1 MNTFGK
7 PTDKL
12 VIFLI
17 VAILNFYRFLKKI
30 WASLMVWE
38 WYDTVKNFILSILMW
53 PPTDLDEK
61 QYRHTCLGGHPMT
74 VCSILSFLLS
84 SFIVSPLKHILLFWI
99 IYKIP
104 MFPNSLIYISFK
116 LNNYLWTT
124 DHSSRHPLLQMCY
137 INDSIIGIVPSM
149 FVWIC

>member
-1 MNTFGK
+1 
-7 PTDKL
+7 
-12 VIFLI
+12 
-17 VAILNFYRFLKKI
+17 
-30 WASLMVWE
+30 MVWE

-124 DHSSRHPLLQMCY
+124 DHSSRHPLLQMCN
-137 INDSIIGIVPSM
+137 INDSIIRIVPSM
-149 FVWIC
+149 FVWIEPTLHSLFPIPVAAAGGARRPSAQPIPPQIWYQ

>member
-1 MNTFGK
+1 
-7 PTDKL
+7 
-12 VIFLI
+12 
-17 VAILNFYRFLKKI
+17 
-30 WASLMVWE
+30 MVWE

-124 DHSSRHPLLQMCY
+124 DHSSRHPLLQICY

-149 FVWIC
+149 FVWIYWRLRPLYLTCIFMNEIEIKLTCICSLKNTCK